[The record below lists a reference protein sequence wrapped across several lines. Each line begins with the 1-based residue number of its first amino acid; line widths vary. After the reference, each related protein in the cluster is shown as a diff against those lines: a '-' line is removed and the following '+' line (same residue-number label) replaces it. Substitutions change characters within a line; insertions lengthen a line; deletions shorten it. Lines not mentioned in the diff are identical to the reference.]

1 MDFLG
6 IDIGCT
12 SIKHG
17 LVSLEGE
24 ITVRNFDMIFISQVA
39 RTKKYTDALKYLVQ
53 STPDYQAAGLGFPS
67 VVRDD
72 QILNTTIEFNEIWL
86 QVSELLKLRGVPC
99 FAINDADAAGMA
111 EVYRQESAELR
122 KGVTLVITLGTGIG
136 SALFLDGK
144 LLPNTELGLIEMHG
158 MYAEE
163 YTAPSIKTRDS
174 LSMEEWSTRLQE
186 YLFLVDKY
194 LAPHHIVL
202 GGGISADF
210 ESYRAYLNTRAKLL
224 PAFYRNQAGVIGTAM
239 YAAYMT
245 HQYEL
250 V

>member
-6 IDIGCT
+6 IDIGAT

-24 ITVRNFDMIFISQVA
+24 VTVRNFDMIFISQVA

-53 STPDYQAAGLGFPS
+53 SAPEYRAAGLGFPS
-67 VVRDD
+67 VVRGD
-72 QILNTTIEFNEIWL
+72 QILNTSIEFNEIWA
-86 QVSELLKLRGVPC
+86 QVAELLKLRGVPC
-99 FAINDADAAGMA
+99 FAINDADAAGIA
-111 EVYRQESAELR
+111 EVYRWECAVLR
-122 KGVTLVITLGTGIG
+122 KGVTLVLTLGTGIG

-144 LLPNTELGLIEMHG
+144 LLPNTEMGLVELHG
-158 MYAEE
+158 MRAEE
-163 YTAPSIKTRDS
+163 YAAPSVKTRDS
-174 LSMEEWSTRLQE
+174 LSLTEWANRLQE

-194 LAPHHIVL
+194 LALDHIVL
-202 GGGISADF
+202 GGGISVDF
-210 ESYRAYLNTRAKLL
+210 EDYRAFLSTRAKLM
-224 PAFYRNQAGVIGTAM
+224 PAFYRNQAGVIGAAM

-245 HQYEL
+245 NQYEL